1 LTVIRPAY
9 AKSTELSRLCSGL
22 YQKENRMPE
31 LAWVSELTPAGV
43 GIWTLVAIVVTTLIK
58 TWPVLALQAQQ
69 ARDRLRTEQRDDLSD
84 CKREI
89 AALREELKTVS
100 EAQHSFE
107 MKLLGTIA
115 AYRILDTEVQLL
127 KPDSSALAQARAVM
141 STTFSVSPSTDAP
154 FEVPDG

>member
-1 LTVIRPAY
+1 
-9 AKSTELSRLCSGL
+9 
-22 YQKENRMPE
+22 MPE

-43 GIWTLVAIVVTTLIK
+43 GIWTLVAIVLTTLIK

-89 AALREELKTVS
+89 AELRKELEMVRND
-100 EAQHSFE
+100 QHGFE
-107 MKLLGTIA
+107 MKLLGAIA
-115 AYRILDTEVQLL
+115 AYRILDTEVQLI

-141 STTFSVSPSTDAP
+141 STTFSVSPSTDTP
-154 FEVPDG
+154 FEIPEGTQ